1 MEIIHKRDNTM
12 PNETLCN
19 EKGFKTFSSSQVN
32 CAICISLKKS
42 NRPNWKSIYVVLLI
56 ANRLRL
62 AYTNAS
68 GLVYKKSK
76 KGKQ

>member
-42 NRPNWKSIYVVLLI
+42 NRPNWK
-56 ANRLRL
+56 
-62 AYTNAS
+62 
-68 GLVYKKSK
+68 
-76 KGKQ
+76 